1 MEARDAPPSFTC
13 MGPTRSRVEV
23 KLRCE
28 GAFVVGGTRD
38 VDAFDGALV
47 GEWVGG
53 ELHYR
58 GVVEW
63 GFNAPDVLTLLH
75 EARHSW
81 QRVSSFGDLP
91 RMRSAVWLAPRMRAE
106 VSYAEI
112 VADRRRAPPWRGL
125 VRL

>member
-1 MEARDAPPSFTC
+1 MEARDAPPSSTC

-23 KLRCE
+23 KLRRE
-28 GAFVVGGTRD
+28 GAFVVGSIRD

-58 GVVEW
+58 GIVEW

-75 EARHSW
+75 EAKHSR
-81 QRVSSFGDLP
+81 QRLSPFVDLP
-91 RMRSAVWLAPRMRAE
+91 RMRKAPCG
-106 VSYAEI
+106 S
-112 VADRRRAPPWRGL
+112 RRDYLRRYGDGKLRAPSWRGL